1 MPVPT
6 TQASPVKRTRPS
18 NLPPPV
24 DGEELVDMDLV
35 IAVRDGSM
43 PLEDEDAL
51 IGEIIKIYTAYIPW
65 EEPVWWTP
73 PIPEGEV
80 PAAGDERLVGY
91 DLKFNALTGMPVAF
105 TLVASLD
112 HKEPLYTKRIP
123 RRPWPRAIYPC
134 PLSKHGARTL

>member
-51 IGEIIKIYTAYIPW
+51 IGEIINIYTLSLIHIS
-65 EEPVWWTP
+65 EPT
-73 PIPEGEV
+73 
-80 PAAGDERLVGY
+80 
-91 DLKFNALTGMPVAF
+91 
-105 TLVASLD
+105 
-112 HKEPLYTKRIP
+112 
-123 RRPWPRAIYPC
+123 RPY
-134 PLSKHGARTL
+134 